1 MPCFQWQCQAFSF
14 QLRVIPKLYDAV
26 NVNVY
31 VNDSQYSLG
40 RLLAFEHKRNTTWTV
55 QFNPNIHYCQHI
67 RTAMHEHFLER
78 VTSQWN
84 MLRNREYLKASA
96 VISFPELQR
105 KTTYLEKKIRLGR
118 PVVPPL
124 MGTRG
129 LKIVCVLF
137 AAVIQK
143 FEAQHCEVP
152 GCKEEVWAA
161 CGAGSCL
168 ELMCYEHW
176 MDGSA
181 VHNLTCRG
189 KSQPKC
195 QPKTSECKVHILGDI
210 ILKMKCFIKTRR
222 GPREERN
229 KEW

>member
-1 MPCFQWQCQAFSF
+1 M
-14 QLRVIPKLYDAV
+14 
-26 NVNVY
+26 
-31 VNDSQYSLG
+31 DSSDLTPTYIT
-40 RLLAFEHKRNTTWTV
+40 AN
-55 QFNPNIHYCQHI
+55 I
-67 RTAMHEHFLER
+67 RTAMPEHFLER
-78 VTSQWN
+78 VTSLN
-84 MLRNREYLKASA
+84 I
-96 VISFPELQR
+96 V
-105 KTTYLEKKIRLGR
+105 EKKRIPESIINNFLPGTSKKNKLFEKN
-118 PVVPPL
+118 PAGASGCTPL
-124 MGTRG
+124 GTRG

-195 QPKTSECKVHILGDI
+195 QPKTSECKVHILGDS
-210 ILKMKCFIKTRR
+210 ILKTKCFSKTRR
-222 GPREERN
+222 GPRGERN
-229 KEW
+229 EE

>member
-1 MPCFQWQCQAFSF
+1 
-14 QLRVIPKLYDAV
+14 
-26 NVNVY
+26 
-31 VNDSQYSLG
+31 
-40 RLLAFEHKRNTTWTV
+40 
-55 QFNPNIHYCQHI
+55 
-67 RTAMHEHFLER
+67 
-78 VTSQWN
+78 
-84 MLRNREYLKASA
+84 
-96 VISFPELQR
+96 
-105 KTTYLEKKIRLGR
+105 
-118 PVVPPL
+118 

-129 LKIVCVLF
+129 SKIVCVLF

-143 FEAQHCEVP
+143 FEEQHCEVP

-195 QPKTSECKVHILGDI
+195 QPKTSECKVHILRHEASDAAD
-210 ILKMKCFIKTRR
+210 ILKSPPSAEARSIDLILEPNTTDNRTEFNFSSTTKGKILEIETQTQCLQFM
-222 GPREERN
+222 
-229 KEW
+229 